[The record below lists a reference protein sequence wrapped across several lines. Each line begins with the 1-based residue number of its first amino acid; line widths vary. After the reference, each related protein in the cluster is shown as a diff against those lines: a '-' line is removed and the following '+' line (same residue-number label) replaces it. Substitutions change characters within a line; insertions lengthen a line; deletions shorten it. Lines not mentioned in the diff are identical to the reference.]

1 MNCED
6 CPYEEDCDNY
16 DDIPEYC
23 PIDIE
28 ANHIIDTYPGY

>member
-6 CPYEEDCDNY
+6 CPYSEDCDNY

-23 PIDIE
+23 PVELATD
-28 ANHIIDTYPGY
+28 HIVDTYPGY